1 MQFSNPCIGGDKHLD
16 YKTARDFEFQ
26 NVLYQE
32 LCGLPAH
39 IHIIFLQEGTA
50 GDMSVKTNDAH
61 NLLRPEFVE
70 SLWYMYQVTGNQTYQ
85 QWGWQIFQVKALC
98 WKQKWNLCI
107 ELNFTFTAFSCSL
120 RLFLCLILHYWSC
133 QFSLILFQT
142 YSYSLIWH
150 NKSVVEVNVRQ
161 TERKPI
167 GIPG

>member
-1 MQFSNPCIGGDKHLD
+1 MSLLRNI
-16 YKTARDFEFQ
+16 
-26 NVLYQE
+26 LYQE
-32 LCGLPAH
+32 LCGLPEN

-107 ELNFTFTAFSCSL
+107 ELNSTFTSFSCSL
-120 RLFLCLILHYWSC
+120 RLFICLILHYCSC
-133 QFSLILFQT
+133 PFSLILDR
-142 YSYSLIWH
+142 LIL
-150 NKSVVEVNVRQ
+150 VVIFDTTNLW
-161 TERKPI
+161 
-167 GIPG
+167 